1 MNIYDSLMDIFDEK
15 NKDIYVETLLHAPAQ
30 PRKGIF
36 MDIQKNNLWTFMT
49 HWWTFLTKK
58 NKDIYVE
65 TLRHAPA
72 QPRKGL
78 FMDIQKN
85 NLWTFMAHWWTFLTK
100 KTKTFM
106 SKKTFYDEK
115 TKHYYITLPFNMV
128 ILAHLIRNTLPSIT
142 IILFHHTILCQ
153 QKVYWLTLQS

>member
-1 MNIYDSLMDIFDEK
+1 MDIFDEK
-15 NKDIYVETLLHAPAQ
+15 NKNIYVETLL
-30 PRKGIF
+30 
-36 MDIQKNNLWTFMT
+36 
-49 HWWTFLTKK
+49 
-58 NKDIYVE
+58 
-65 TLRHAPA
+65 HAPA

-106 SKKTFYDEK
+106 SKHCFMRQPNPERGYLWTFKKIIYEHLWLIDGHFWQK
-115 TKHYYITLPFNMV
+115 KQRHLCRKKHLWRKDKALLYYFANSYV

-142 IILFHHTILCQ
+142 IILFHHISFYFFVN
-153 QKVYWLTLQS
+153 KESID